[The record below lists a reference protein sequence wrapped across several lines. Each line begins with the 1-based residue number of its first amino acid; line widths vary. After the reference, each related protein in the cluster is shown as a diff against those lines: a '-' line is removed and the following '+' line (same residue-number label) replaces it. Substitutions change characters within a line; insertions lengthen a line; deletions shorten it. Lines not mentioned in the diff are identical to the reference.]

1 MNQNNKTSIIIL
13 TYNKLEYTQKCIE
26 SIRTFTNENDYE
38 IIVIDNA
45 SEDGTLNW
53 LKEQEDIILI
63 ANKSN
68 MGFPKGCNQGIEVAT
83 GNEILLLNNDVIV
96 TFNWLEK
103 LRKALYSSDEIGA
116 VGPITNYCSNYQS
129 IKTTY
134 KTIDEMHEFAKN
146 FNVNKNGDWEYRL
159 KLVGYCMLI
168 KKEVVDK
175 IGLLDEI
182 FTPGNFEDDDYSLRI
197 IKQGYK
203 LIVCHDTF
211 IHHFGSVTFKN
222 DMPVFGD
229 LLQKNSKKFKEKW
242 GFDATYS
249 TYMRTE
255 IIDMIDY
262 KKKNVTVLEVGC
274 ACGAT
279 LLKIKSLNHSADV
292 YGIELNKN
300 AAAIANTFAKVTADN
315 IESNCMSFKEGFFD
329 YIIFADVLEHLNDP
343 LLVLNNMKKYLKDGG
358 KLLASIPNVMH
369 FTVLRGL
376 LGGTW
381 TYQDA
386 GILDRTHIRFFTFHE
401 IHNMFKEAGY
411 VDMSYASTNIGKRP
425 EDDKFIDD
433 LMKINGVI
441 NTKGQFEAY
450 QYLVSATN
458 KNEEFLE
465 TETEIV
471 IDEYCRKFIVLL
483 LRRIE
488 NELDLDNSID
498 TLLEVIA
505 VRQVSPNF
513 IAECIKQNM
522 VYKSSMLNTIAKI
535 MHKKDN
541 IDFALKIMEFAYEYD
556 NNDQETLKNL
566 AKMLYQ
572 LEEKET
578 ALLLLQ
584 NSNEKNAILEEIR
597 IEFGD
602 N

>member
-1 MNQNNKTSIIIL
+1 VKNAKTSIIIL
-13 TYNKLEYTQKCIE
+13 TYNKMDYTKKCIE
-26 SIRTFTNENDYE
+26 SIRKFTEREKHE

-45 SEDGTLNW
+45 SNDGTLEW
-53 LKEQEDIILI
+53 LEMQKDIIVV
-63 ANKSN
+63 ANKEN
-68 MGFPKGCNQGIEVAT
+68 LGFPKGCNQGIEIAT

-197 IKQGYK
+197 INQGYK

-222 DMPVFGD
+222 DIPVFGD
-229 LLQKNSKKFKEKW
+229 LLQKNSKKFEEKW

-249 TYMRTE
+249 MNIRHD
-255 IIDMIDY
+255 IIDMIDC
-262 KKKNVTVLEVGC
+262 KKENLTVLEVGC

-279 LLKIKSLNHSADV
+279 LLKIKSFNGSADL
-292 YGIELNKN
+292 YGIELNN
-300 AAAIANTFAKVTADN
+300 SAAAIANTFAKVTADN

-465 TETEIV
+465 KETEIV